1 MRTGAVDPLAVAVI
15 ALPLG
20 LVAALLSW
28 SVRRRRGRSV
38 ADAWIDG
45 GLVASLVGV
54 LLATFTPLSEF
65 GETSTHPRAIQLVP
79 LERLDGAPV
88 EFAVINLL
96 LLAPV
101 AFLLVLRGRRAGFLP
116 AVFACVGLSILIE
129 LLQLFHPSRG
139 TNVDDVLL
147 NSLGALGGATLGGL
161 ARWVRPTTRAHR
173 ADRRRRG
180 RGGRGTGDRDGRV
193 SRPWPAGR

>member
-1 MRTGAVDPLAVAVI
+1 MRTGAVDPLAVVVVAV
-15 ALPLG
+15 PLG
-20 LVAALLSW
+20 IVAALASW
-28 SVRRRRGRSV
+28 AWHRRRGYPT
-38 ADAWIDG
+38 ADAWVDG
-45 GLVASLVGV
+45 GLTAALVGV
-54 LLATFTPLSEF
+54 VLATFTPLSEF
-65 GETSTHPRAIQLVP
+65 GGTSTHPRAIQLVP

-101 AFLLVLRGRRAGFLP
+101 AFLLVLRGRRAWFVP
-116 AVFACVGLSILIE
+116 AVLACVGLSVVIE

-147 NSLGALGGATLGGL
+147 NSAGALAGATLGGL

-173 ADRRRRG
+173 ADRRRHGRG
-180 RGGRGTGDRDGRV
+180 RGDHDRDGAV